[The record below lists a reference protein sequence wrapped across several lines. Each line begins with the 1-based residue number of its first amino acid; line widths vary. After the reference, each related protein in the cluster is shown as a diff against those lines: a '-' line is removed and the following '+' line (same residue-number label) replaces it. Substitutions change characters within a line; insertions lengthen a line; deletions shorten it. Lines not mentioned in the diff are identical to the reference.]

1 MHNVITSPQVRLMRR
16 KEGWSAMDITTKQRW
31 SISDSQAEALN
42 DCRVLRPHGYMIER
56 YAREMVDTLLS
67 QGLLWDDQQLWNA
80 GAIRAVEIETTTFC
94 NWRCAYCPSSGAKR
108 EREVMPLPLFDQ
120 ILQRI
125 AAWPEIRCVTLHY
138 FNEPTLDPLFDQ
150 RVERI
155 RRQGLRLLL
164 FTNGSGLNRNRLETL
179 AVSGIVEQIYFT
191 FPSCDEAEF
200 NRLTGTVG
208 QFSHSA
214 GMIRAAKA
222 LGLDVRLSVQGE
234 REGKKERLH
243 SICQWF
249 GLPRS
254 QIAPWETFDRAG
266 NLDGVA
272 CCPHTRVD
280 RPRLAGCGH
289 ILQRLYVDVQG
300 NLLLCDQDF
309 AKTARFGSVCD
320 ADFDELLH
328 TRRAQ
333 QYKRWIFGAQEAPDD
348 FLCRRCQRMQNTL
361 QRQRKEAAEHKP
373 SK

>member
-1 MHNVITSPQVRLMRR
+1 MHDVITSPQVRLMRR
-16 KEGWSAMDITTKQRW
+16 EEGWSAMDIITKQRW
-31 SISDSQAEALN
+31 NLSDFQAKILN
-42 DCRVLRPHGYMIER
+42 DCRALQPRGYVAER
-56 YAREMVDTLLS
+56 FSPETVDQLLS
-67 QGLLWDDQQLWNA
+67 HRLLWGDKRLWSA
-80 GAIRAVEIETTTFC
+80 SAIRAVEIETTTFC
-94 NWRCAYCPSSGAKR
+94 NWRCVYCPSSGAKR
-108 EREVMPLPLFDQ
+108 EREVMPLRLFDQ

-125 AAWPEIRCVTLHY
+125 AAWPKIRCVTLHY

-164 FTNGSGLNRNRLETL
+164 FTNGSGLNRNRLEVL
-179 AVSGIVEQIYFT
+179 AASGVVEQIYFT

-200 NRLTGTVG
+200 DRMTGTVG
-208 QFSHSA
+208 QFSHSDNV
-214 GMIRAAKA
+214 IRTAKA

-234 REGKKERLH
+234 REGKNERLH

-249 GLPRS
+249 GVSRS

-266 NLDGVA
+266 NLDGIA
-272 CCPHTRVD
+272 CCAHTRVE
-280 RPRLAGCGH
+280 RSRLAGCGH

-309 AKTARFGSVCD
+309 AKTARFGSVCG

-333 QYKRWIFGAQEAPDD
+333 QYKRWIFGAQEAPAD

-361 QRQRKEAAEHKP
+361 QRQRKESAG
-373 SK
+373 